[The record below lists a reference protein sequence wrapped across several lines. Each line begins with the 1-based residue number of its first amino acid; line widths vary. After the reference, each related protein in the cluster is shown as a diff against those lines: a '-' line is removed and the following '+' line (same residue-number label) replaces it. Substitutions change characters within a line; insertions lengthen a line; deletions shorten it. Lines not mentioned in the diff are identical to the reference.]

1 MITIGPRDDAAAIGF
16 DEPPRASI
24 AIPVGAALMSDSQAA
39 RLELDGVGARPVLV
53 PLACRAK
60 ASSTSLGCA
69 AANEVLPSAGPLPDS
84 FQIGGAIQRRAAAL
98 RLPDRFTK
106 AFEHLV
112 HCLVAVAEA

>member
-24 AIPVGAALMSDSQAA
+24 AIPVGVALMSDSQAA

-53 PLACRAK
+53 PLAK
-60 ASSTSLGCA
+60 ASSTSLVCA

-84 FQIGGAIQRRAAAL
+84 FQVGGAIQRRAAAL